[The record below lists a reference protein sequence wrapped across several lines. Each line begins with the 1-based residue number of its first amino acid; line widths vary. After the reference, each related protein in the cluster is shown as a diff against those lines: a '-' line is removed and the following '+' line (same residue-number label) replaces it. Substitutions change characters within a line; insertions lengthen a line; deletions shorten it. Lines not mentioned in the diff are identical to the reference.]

1 MNNMAK
7 VKRLFNNF
15 GGTRV
20 KVPQSLRSSD
30 LYLRAV
36 TAIFIYLNLHVMRV
50 TDEKFKITNA
60 EVAYWRK
67 IHDLNVPRKETP
79 RLIYFVRTVNGKEA
93 RHGKW

>member
-1 MNNMAK
+1 MAK
-7 VKRLFNNF
+7 VKKLFNNF

-50 TDEKFKITNA
+50 TDGKFTITNA
-60 EVAYWRK
+60 QVTYWQK
-67 IHDLNVPRKETP
+67 IHGLNTTRIE
-79 RLIYFVRTVNGKEA
+79 RHLIKAIQPKYNKQWR
-93 RHGKW
+93 

>member
-1 MNNMAK
+1 MFVVRVNINHMAK
-7 VKRLFNNF
+7 LKRLFNNF

-50 TDEKFKITNA
+50 TDEKLT
-60 EVAYWRK
+60 R
-67 IHDLNVPRKETP
+67 
-79 RLIYFVRTVNGKEA
+79 NG
-93 RHGKW
+93 GGI